1 MASRPLVLCVVDV
14 PNLNGV
20 TYEAGFYRPNWRAF
34 ADWFH
39 HRFVPRLKLRNVEVV
54 KKAFM
59 NMPLDAD
66 EKTVTQRKKQAAEL
80 RRAGFEVEV
89 LQKLEDSDD
98 IDHLVKLTIKEY
110 RVYPE
115 LASVVILSH
124 DMKNLRGTVRELEVQ
139 GIPCTIVG
147 LDGRIGRRHPF
158 LSGEAHRIVDARRI
172 NGFLNVYRPRTPLS
186 GAPR

>member
-1 MASRPLVLCVVDV
+1 MTSRPLVLCVVDV

-20 TYEAGFYRPNWRAF
+20 TYEAGFYRPRWRSF
-34 ADWFH
+34 ANWFH
-39 HRFVPRLKLRNVEVV
+39 RRFVPKLKLRDVEVV
-54 KKAFM
+54 MKAFM

-66 EKTVTQRKKQAAEL
+66 EKTVMQRKEQVTEL

-89 LQKLEDSDD
+89 LQKLEESDD

-110 RVYPE
+110 RVYLE

-139 GIPCTIVG
+139 GIPCTIIG
-147 LDGRIGRRHPF
+147 LNGRIGRRHPF
-158 LSGEAHRIVDARRI
+158 LSGEAHRVVDARNI
-172 NGFLNVYRPRTPLS
+172 KGFLTVYRPRTSLS
-186 GAPR
+186 GASR

>member
-1 MASRPLVLCVVDV
+1 MASRPIVLCVVDV

-20 TYEAGFYRPNWRAF
+20 TYEAGFYRPNWQAF
-34 ADWFH
+34 ANWLRR
-39 HRFVPRLKLRNVEVV
+39 RFVPELRLGKVQVV
-54 KKAFM
+54 KKAFL

-66 EKTVTQRKKQAAEL
+66 EKTVRQRKKQAAEL
-80 RRAGFEVEV
+80 RGAGFEVEV

-139 GIPCTIVG
+139 GVPCTIVG

-158 LSGEAHRIVDARRI
+158 LSGKAHRVVDARRI
-172 NGFLNVYRPRTPLS
+172 NGFLNVYRPPTQLS
-186 GAPR
+186 GAQR